1 MQARLTQT
9 PAPGERQVRFVGD
22 RLTFHL
28 HHGQPPPPGWRA
40 RLRTNLGR
48 AATLR
53 AELITAVESRRPA
66 PLSSW
71 RDIPMQ
77 RVGDAW
83 TLELPLAEVGFFKAK
98 AYALDERGWQ
108 HWPDGPDFGVNVQP
122 AWCRT
127 ANTIYCAFPRMFGPS
142 KTARQT
148 TPSPWDRPLRELDR
162 EGFTAIPPS
171 GKLRDLGRELPHI
184 FDTLGCRILHLLPV
198 NPTPTTYA
206 RFGRFG
212 SPYAGQDLLA
222 IDPALVEFDKRTTG
236 VDQFRELAYGVHAR
250 GGRLFLDMAVNH
262 TGWGSTLLETHPE
275 WFRRENGEF
284 VSPGAWGTVWE
295 DLVEL
300 DHRHAAL
307 RRTWGEVFV
316 EWCRRGVDGF
326 RCDAGYK
333 VPVPVWQYVVARV
346 RQEFPDTVFLLEGLG
361 GAWEATEELLTEGGM
376 QWAYSELFQ
385 NYTGAQVRWYLD
397 YALAQ
402 STQRGLYAHYS
413 ETHDNPRLAE
423 RGRTW
428 SLLRN
433 RLCALTSVSGAFG
446 FTNGV
451 EWLAPERV
459 NVHSS
464 RGLAWGHQPHLL
476 RELGDLNR
484 LLANHPCFHDGAR
497 LTRLS
502 APDSFVYALLRQ
514 SAEGQDAVLV
524 LVNTDPDHTRSVSL
538 DPAPLQQAGLHLE
551 PDHEPPPVDLLDQS
565 PPPRT
570 RAANGHLTFKLR
582 PAASYCLATTLQPA
596 GPDGPTYRRRRA
608 LEAFALQALSQ
619 HLPLEQ
625 LGRVDLATLA
635 DQAERDPASLLSAIA
650 ELPPDLEPAAVPVR
664 LRAGKLCERGRHE
677 PDLEPAAVPV
687 RLQAAHGQYPRVV
700 TWQSSDRS
708 RQLPVPPDHWLL
720 VRDATPFRAVLCL
733 AGDTRPL
740 RAESTAVAGGHVAA
754 FAPPPCPGDAELT
767 LERYGEGDR
776 HVRGS
781 LRFLAPTPFGWP
793 DSPPAHS
800 LSSGGA
806 GFQPA
811 IQPLSCGA
819 GFQPAIQP
827 LSCGAGFQP
836 ARSPGPLPAPTS
848 LVLLTN
854 GRGGMAR
861 LGVDFGSIRSKYDC
875 LLGANLHPSVPVDR
889 HVFAKRA
896 RLWINADGFLSPLD
910 AANLTRFQAGP
921 PAVWVFVAS
930 AGDGRGAEIHVTA
943 AMVADANTTVLRFHR
958 PAAPPSQ
965 SRNLPDE
972 ADVRLTVRV
981 DLEDRGYHQETKRNG
996 GAEHHFATHT
1006 QPLPDRPGFR
1016 FTPAQDRHLRVWTT
1030 TGLYHPQPE
1039 WCDPIAHPVEASRG
1053 MEASGDAFSPGW
1065 FELPLPRD
1073 TTLELVL
1080 TAEKDDPTPDQLAA
1094 ALNPSQPLPG
1104 LEGRRKNAECRRGI
1118 QPGRSGAP
1126 EQAQEEQAA
1135 APGALDLAETLARAA
1150 TAFLVRRDNLKT
1162 VIAGYP
1168 WFLDWGR
1175 DTLIVARGLLA
1186 AGWVEQVREILQTF
1200 GRFEQAGTL
1209 PNSLRGEDASNRETS
1224 DAPLWFGV
1232 VCEEWAALAAAP
1244 EQGQPGHLLQQTTVD
1259 PRGRSLADVLQSI
1272 AAGFIRGAPNGIRMD
1287 PTSALVFSPSHFTWM
1302 DTNHPAGTPREGYP
1316 VEIQALWIRLLRQLE
1331 RLGLPAVS
1339 APWQELAAQAEA
1351 SLQKYFWLE
1360 HRGWYA
1366 DVLLAR
1372 PGQPAAAALAQDAL
1386 RSNAL
1391 FPISLGLVQGEPA
1404 RRTVAAAQC
1413 WLVVPGALRS
1423 LAPLPVSPP
1432 LPIHGAHGRLLNDPT
1447 HPYWGQYTGDE
1458 DTRRKP
1464 AYHNGTGWTWPF
1476 PQFCEALARAWDFA
1490 PAAVAAA
1497 RAYLGSI
1504 DQLLADGCHG
1514 HLPELVDGDAPHAQR
1529 GCDAQAWSVTE
1540 ALRVWRLLETKV
1552 AVEPR

>member
-1 MQARLTQT
+1 MHARLTQ
-9 PAPGERQVRFVGD
+9 APTLGERRVRFVGD
-22 RLTFHL
+22 RLAFRL
-28 HHGQPPPPGWRA
+28 YFDNGQPVPPGWRA

-48 AATLR
+48 AAALR

-66 PLSSW
+66 TLSSW
-71 RDIPMQ
+71 RDIPMH
-77 RVGDAW
+77 REGDAW

-127 ANTIYCAFPRMFGPS
+127 ANTIYCAFPRMFGPT
-142 KTARQT
+142 KTARHT
-148 TPSPWDRPLRELDR
+148 TPSPWDKPLRELDR

-333 VPVPVWQYVVARV
+333 VPVPVWQYVIARV
-346 RQEFPDTVFLLEGLG
+346 REEFPDTVFLLEGLG

-397 YALAQ
+397 YALPQ
-402 STQRGLYAHYS
+402 SAQRGLYAHYS

-423 RGRTW
+423 RGRSW

-433 RLCALTSVSGAFG
+433 RLCALASVSGAFG

-484 LLANHPCFHDGAR
+484 LLANHPCFFDGAR

-502 APDSFVYALLRQ
+502 APDASVYTLLRE
-514 SAEGQDAVLV
+514 SAEGRDAVLV
-524 LVNTDPDHTRSVSL
+524 LVNTDPEHGHSVSL
-538 DPAPLQQAGLHLE
+538 DPAPLWQAGLHFE
-551 PDHEPPPVDLLDQS
+551 SNHEPAPVDLLGQA

-570 RAANGHLTFKLR
+570 LTAAGHLTFKLR
-582 PAASYCLATTLQPA
+582 PAAAYCLAAALQPA
-596 GPDGPTYRRRRA
+596 GPEGFTYRRRRA
-608 LEAFALQALSQ
+608 LEAFALHALSQ
-619 HLPLEQ
+619 RLPIER
-625 LGRVDLATLA
+625 LGRVDLSALA
-635 DQAERDPASLLSAIA
+635 DLAERDPVSLLGAIA
-650 ELPPDLEPAAVPVR
+650 DLPIDLDPTAVT
-664 LRAGKLCERGRHE
+664 GS
-677 PDLEPAAVPV
+677 
-687 RLQAAHGQYPRVV
+687 LQATQSRYPRVV
-700 TWQSSDRS
+700 TWQSTDRS

-720 VRDATPFRAVLCL
+720 VRDAAPFRAALRL
-733 AGDTRPL
+733 AGQDRAL
-740 RAESTAVAGGHVAA
+740 RAESTPVAEGHVAA
-754 FAPPPCPGDAELT
+754 FAPPTHPGEAELT
-767 LERYGEGDR
+767 LERYGEGAAQLL
-776 HVRGS
+776 GS
-781 LRFLAPTPFGWP
+781 LRFLP
-793 DSPPAHS
+793 
-800 LSSGGA
+800 
-806 GFQPA
+806 
-811 IQPLSCGA
+811 SCGA
-819 GFQPAIQP
+819 GFQPATPPPTCGAGFQP
-827 LSCGAGFQP
+827 ATPSCGAGFQP
-836 ARSPGPLPAPTS
+836 APSPPAPAPPPLPPPTS

-896 RLWINADGFLSPLD
+896 RLWLNADGFLSPLD
-910 AANLTRFQAGP
+910 AANLTRFHAGP
-921 PAVWVFVAS
+921 PACWVFVAN
-930 AGDGRGAEIHVTA
+930 AGDGRGTEIQVTA
-943 AMVADANTTVLRFHR
+943 AMLAEANTTVLRFHR
-958 PAAPPSQ
+958 PAAPPSHG
-965 SRNLPDE
+965 RDLPDE

-981 DLEDRGYHQETKRNG
+981 DVEDRGYHQETKHNG
-996 GAEHHFATHT
+996 GAEHHFASHT
-1006 QPLPDRPGFR
+1006 QTLADRPGFS
-1016 FTPAQDRHLRVWTT
+1016 FTPARERHLRVWTSA
-1030 TGLYHPQPE
+1030 GQYHPQPE
-1039 WCDPIAHPVEASRG
+1039 WCDQIAHPVEASRG
-1053 MEASGDAFSPGW
+1053 LEASGDAFSPGW
-1065 FELPLPRD
+1065 FELPLPRGA
-1073 TTLELVL
+1073 TLVLVL
-1080 TAEKDDPTPDQLAA
+1080 TAEPHDPTPDQLTA
-1094 ALNPSQPLPG
+1094 ALDPARSSSEPPALADPL
-1104 LEGRRKNAECRRGI
+1104 
-1118 QPGRSGAP
+1118 
-1126 EQAQEEQAA
+1126 
-1135 APGALDLAETLARAA
+1135 TRAA
-1150 TAFLVRRDNLKT
+1150 TAFLVRRDTLKT

-1186 AGWVEQVREILQTF
+1186 AGWSGEVRQILQAF
-1200 GRFEQAGTL
+1200 GRFEHAGTL
-1209 PNSLRGEDASNRETS
+1209 PNSLQGEDASNRETT

-1232 VCEEWAALAAAP
+1232 VCEEWAAAEAASGAS
-1244 EQGQPGHLLQQTTVD
+1244 QPGLVLRETIVD
-1259 PRGRSLADVLQSI
+1259 EGGRTLADVLEGI
-1272 AAGFIRGAPNGIRMD
+1272 AAGYIRGTPNGIRMD
-1287 PTSALVFSPSHFTWM
+1287 PASALVFSPSHFTWM

-1316 VEIQALWIRLLRQLE
+1316 VEIQALWIRLLHQLE
-1331 RLGLPAVS
+1331 RLGLPPVTT
-1339 APWQELAAQAEA
+1339 PWARLAAQAEA
-1351 SLQKYFWLE
+1351 SLERHFWLE
-1360 HRGWYA
+1360 DRGWYA

-1372 PGQPAAAALAQDAL
+1372 PGQPAAEAVAQDAL

-1391 FPISLGLVQGEPA
+1391 LPISLGLVRGNPA
-1404 RRTVAAAQC
+1404 RRTVAAAQR

-1432 LPIHGAHGRLLNDPT
+1432 LPIHGAHGELLNDPI
-1447 HPYWGQYTGDE
+1447 HPYWGHYAGDE
-1458 DTRRKP
+1458 NTRRKP
-1464 AYHNGTGWTWPF
+1464 AYHNGTAWTWIF
-1476 PQFCEALARAWDFA
+1476 PHFCEALARAWDFA
-1490 PAAVAAA
+1490 PTAVAAA
-1497 RAYLGSI
+1497 RAYLGSA
-1504 DQLLADGCHG
+1504 DHLLAEGCLG
-1514 HLPELVDGDAPHAQR
+1514 HLPEIVDGDTPHTQR

-1540 ALRVWRLLETKV
+1540 ALRVWRLLETKA
-1552 AVEPR
+1552 AVEGR

>member
-1 MQARLTQT
+1 M
-9 PAPGERQVRFVGD
+9 RFVGD
-22 RLTFHL
+22 RLTFQL
-28 HHGQPPPPGWRA
+28 RPDHGQPPPPGWRA

-66 PLSSW
+66 TLSSW

-77 RVGDAW
+77 RTGDAW
-83 TLELPLAEVGFFKAK
+83 TVELPLAEVGFFKAK

-127 ANTIYCAFPRMFGPS
+127 ANTLYCAFPRMFGPTKS
-142 KTARQT
+142 ARQT

-162 EGFTAIPPS
+162 EGFTVIPPS
-171 GKLRDLGRELPHI
+171 GKLRDLARELPHI

-262 TGWGSTLLETHPE
+262 TGWGSTLLENHPE

-333 VPVPVWQYVVARV
+333 VPVPVWQYVIARV
-346 RQEFPDTVFLLEGLG
+346 REEFPDTVFLLEGLG

-402 STQRGLYAHYS
+402 STQRGLYVHYS

-476 RELGDLNR
+476 RELGALNR
-484 LLANHPCFHDGAR
+484 LLADHPCFHDGAR

-502 APDSFVYALLRQ
+502 GADTAVYALLRQ

-524 LVNTDPDHTRSVSL
+524 LVNTDPDHTHSVSL
-538 DPAPLQQAGLHLE
+538 EPAPLQQAGLHLE

-570 RAANGHLTFKLR
+570 RAANGQLTFKLR
-582 PAASYCLATTLQPA
+582 PAASYCLAPALKPA

-619 HLPLEQ
+619 HLPIEQ
-625 LGRVDLATLA
+625 LGRVNLATLA
-635 DQAERDPASLLSAIA
+635 DQAERDPASLLGAIA
-650 ELPPDLEPAAVPVR
+650 DLPPDLDPAAVP
-664 LRAGKLCERGRHE
+664 E
-677 PDLEPAAVPV
+677 
-687 RLQAAHGQYPRVV
+687 RLQAAHGRYPQVV

-708 RQLPVPPDHWLL
+708 RQLPVPANHWLL
-720 VRDATPFRAVLCL
+720 VRDVAPFRAALRL
-733 AGDTRPL
+733 AGDPRTL
-740 RAESTAVAGGHVAA
+740 RAESTAVGDGFVAA
-754 FAPPPCPGDAELT
+754 FSPPSRSGDAELV

-776 HVRGS
+776 HVSGS
-781 LRFLAPTPFGWP
+781 LRFLASTPLGRA
-793 DSPPAHS
+793 DSAPAILVPSGAGLPPA
-800 LSSGGA
+800 A
-806 GFQPA
+806 P
-811 IQPLSCGA
+811 PLPCGA
-819 GFQPAIQP
+819 GLPPAP
-827 LSCGAGFQP
+827 SSLVPSV
-836 ARSPGPLPAPTS
+836 SPLPPPAS

-861 LGVDFGSIRSKYDC
+861 LGVDFGSVYSKYDC

-896 RLWINADGFLSPLD
+896 RLWINADGFLSPLN

-921 PAVWVFVAS
+921 PAVWVFVAN
-930 AGDGRGAEIHVTA
+930 AGDGRGAEIQVTA
-943 AMVADANTTVLRFHR
+943 AMLADANTTVLRFHR
-958 PAAPPSQ
+958 PATPPCQ
-965 SRNLPDE
+965 GRDLPDE

-981 DLEDRGYHQETKRNG
+981 DLEDRSYHQETKHNG

-1006 QPLPDRPGFR
+1006 SPLADRPGFR
-1016 FTPAQDRHLRVWTT
+1016 FNPAQDRHLRVWTSA
-1030 TGLYHPQPE
+1030 GLYHPQSE
-1039 WCDPIAHPVEASRG
+1039 WCDQIAHPVEASRG

-1065 FELPLPRD
+1065 FELPLPRG
-1073 TTLELVL
+1073 TTIELVL
-1080 TAEKDDPTPDQLAA
+1080 TAEKHDPAPDQVAA
-1094 ALNPSQPLPG
+1094 ALNPSQPFPEP
-1104 LEGRRKNAECRRGI
+1104 EGRSKREEGRSGI
-1118 QPGRSGAP
+1118 QPDRLTAP
-1126 EQAQEEQAA
+1126 EQAQAEPAA
-1135 APGALDLAETLARAA
+1135 APGPLDLTETLTRAA

-1175 DTLIVARGLLA
+1175 DTLIVARGLLT
-1186 AGWVEQVREILQTF
+1186 AGWAEEVRQILQAF
-1200 GRFEQAGTL
+1200 GRFEDAGTL
-1209 PNSLRGEDASNRETS
+1209 PNLLRGEDASNRETT

-1232 VCEEWAALAAAP
+1232 VCEEWAALAGASEP
-1244 EQGQPGHLLQQTTVD
+1244 GRPGQILQQTPVD
-1259 PRGRSLADVLQSI
+1259 SRGRSLADVLQSI
-1272 AAGFIRGAPNGIRMD
+1272 ATGFIRGTPNGIRMD
-1287 PTSALVFSPSHFTWM
+1287 PASALVFSPSHFTWM

-1316 VEIQALWIRLLRQLE
+1316 VEIQALWIRLLRQLV
-1331 RLGLPAVS
+1331 RLGLPA
-1339 APWQELAAQAEA
+1339 ATLPWEQLAAQAEA
-1351 SLQKYFWLE
+1351 SFQKHFWLE
-1360 HRGWYA
+1360 DRGWYA
-1366 DVLLAR
+1366 DVLLAP
-1372 PGQPAAAALAQDAL
+1372 PGQPAASAIAQDAL

-1391 FPISLGLVQGEPA
+1391 LPISLGLVQGEPA
-1404 RRTVAAAQC
+1404 RRTVAAAQR

-1432 LPIHGAHGRLLNDPT
+1432 LPIHGAHGQLLNDPT
-1447 HPYWGQYTGDE
+1447 HPYWGQYAGDE

-1464 AYHNGTGWTWPF
+1464 AYHNGTAWTWTF
-1476 PQFCEALARAWDFA
+1476 PHFCEALARAWDFA
-1490 PAAVAAA
+1490 PTAVAAA

-1504 DQLLADGCHG
+1504 DRLLADGCLG
-1514 HLPELVDGDAPHAQR
+1514 HLPELVDGDAPHTQR

-1540 ALRVWRLLETKV
+1540 ALRVWRLLEMR
-1552 AVEPR
+1552 ADGPAPDHSPPA